1 MNKKFLIA
9 WLVMFIAYMAAGFI
23 VHGVLLHEDYLG
35 LPNLF
40 RSEEE
45 SQPYFYLM
53 IIAHVVMAGAFVC
66 IYSRGVE
73 NKPWLG
79 QGLRFGLMIA
89 LLCVVPIYM
98 MYYVVQ
104 PMPGMLA
111 VKQTIFD
118 TIATLALGVI
128 VAFLYRG
135 QARG

>member
-9 WLVMFIAYMAAGFI
+9 WLVMFIAYMATGFI

-45 SQPYFYLM
+45 SLPYFYLM
-53 IIAHVVMAGAFVC
+53 IIAHIVMAGAFVC

-79 QGLRFGLMIA
+79 QGLRFGLCRGDLTRRGGGHVRA
-89 LLCVVPIYM
+89 GV
-98 MYYVVQ
+98 
-104 PMPGMLA
+104 GS
-111 VKQTIFD
+111 
-118 TIATLALGVI
+118 LG
-128 VAFLYRG
+128 RT
-135 QARG
+135 QRARGRPRRMGRPRTQ